1 MPKRNTDFLKR
12 TPEISARMAAQ
23 DRKVDDR
30 RTEERGELNAAHI
43 DRIKLR
49 TADTRSLNEK
59 HVASLKESIAT
70 LGLIEPLAVDQ
81 EKVLLAGGH
90 RLAAIQLLREVD
102 KAAFELHFPEEKV
115 PVRIM
120 PFEAASE
127 PTKALQ
133 VEIAENEHRRDYTPS
148 EVRNLAERL
157 RESGYKDL
165 KGRPKKDEK
174 ALMPALTVVVG
185 KNIRTIQRYLA
196 DKPKA
201 SKSMTD
207 VALYLK
213 KAKKSLEKWQKEVP
227 ARKADP
233 ELMERLPEILE
244 LLDIALS
251 DKRRS

>member
-12 TPEISARMAAQ
+12 TPAISSRMAAQ

-30 RTEERGELNAAHI
+30 RTEERGELNAVHI

-49 TADTRSLNEK
+49 AADTRSLNEK
-59 HVASLKESIAT
+59 HVESLKESIT
-70 LGLIEPLAVDQ
+70 ILGLIEPLAVDQ

-90 RLAAIQLLREVD
+90 RLAAIRLMRKDD
-102 KAAFELHFPEEKV
+102 KAAFELHFPDDKV

-127 PTKALQ
+127 PSKALQ

-157 RESGYKDL
+157 REFGYKDV

-201 SKSMTD
+201 KSTTD
-207 VALYLK
+207 VVLYLK
-213 KAKKSLEKWQKEVP
+213 KAKKSLEKWQKEVS
-227 ARKADP
+227 ANKADP

-244 LLDIALS
+244 LLNTALS
-251 DKRRS
+251 NEKKS